1 MKTIY
6 ILMEDAD
13 MTTWSHPSPTGQ
25 VVYSEEEA
33 KKWVAE
39 ADEQE
44 GFGFTRRTYQEG
56 RIEDE

>member
-39 ADEQE
+39 ADEQIQN
-44 GFGFTRRTYQEG
+44 GVRDGLMN
-56 RIEDE
+56 